1 MAAYAENPMAIDTHS
16 RSEPQAEVEADN
28 LVLSASE
35 HLSRQISR
43 GETGVRIAAGTYATA
58 PDDVATFGRLS
69 RQLSHRSLQDRVSG
83 QHREPL
89 DRRSVR
95 PGVTPVW

>member
-58 PDDVATFGRLS
+58 PDEGILSTFRAQRVHTPVPRVRSVPCVRARPEPHGR
-69 RQLSHRSLQDRVSG
+69 
-83 QHREPL
+83 
-89 DRRSVR
+89 RRS
-95 PGVTPVW
+95 GCLF